1 MAGSLSFST
10 QSSGANLA
18 DPVYSANRDN
28 WTPILEQFEENL
40 AAVSAE
46 GNDASLAR
54 HQQRGQLLRMWSI
67 PRPSYSK
74 QLLTHDGEQRGIESL
89 YFLMQTL
96 HFSNSVLLQALEMQT
111 RHLVP
116 TSSQVSV
123 LSCKSSS
130 PRMRKL
136 AIDAS
141 S

>member
-40 AAVSAE
+40 EAVSAE

-54 HQQRGQLLRMWSI
+54 HQQRGQLLRMWRT

-96 HFSNSVLLQALEMQT
+96 HF
-111 RHLVP
+111 
-116 TSSQVSV
+116 
-123 LSCKSSS
+123 
-130 PRMRKL
+130 
-136 AIDAS
+136 
-141 S
+141 